1 MAKKKKKSAKKKSGN
16 IIFGLTSRVLMTIV
30 AALLILSYASIV
42 VNPAKVWL
50 ISLTGLLF
58 VPLSVVNLL
67 LLLWAIKRRSKS
79 LVIPLLALLPA
90 FFFVGRY
97 VQADTQTE
105 RDIRQA
111 YTGESLKVMT
121 YNVGRF
127 LLHDK
132 TSGVTSQKGCAD
144 SVFAFIRSQD
154 PDLVCLQEVH
164 VDDVDKIRRE
174 MAVRMPGYSV
184 EYYMFPMRKGAF
196 GNVTLSK
203 MPVVSKGKIKFDESA
218 NLALYTD
225 YSYKGRH
232 FRVYNCHFE
241 SYNISLYGILRSLTK
256 SERNIIADTGTKMKK
271 SITRRPKQVDQ
282 VFSDI
287 EACPVESFVCGDFN
301 DNPMSYTYYRMTRGR
316 KDAFVEAGKG
326 LGATFAQLWPML
338 RIDYVLFPD
347 RFHARSHEIPRLPYS
362 DHYPVVTEI
371 VL

>member
-105 RDIRQA
+105 RDTRQA

-144 SVFAFIRSQD
+144 SVFAFIRSQN

-184 EYYMFPMRKGAF
+184 EARCRSCRRERSSSTKAPTWPFIP
-196 GNVTLSK
+196 TIL
-203 MPVVSKGKIKFDESA
+203 IKE
-218 NLALYTD
+218 
-225 YSYKGRH
+225 G
-232 FRVYNCHFE
+232 
-241 SYNISLYGILRSLTK
+241 ISGC
-256 SERNIIADTGTKMKK
+256 
-271 SITRRPKQVDQ
+271 ITAISRATIYRCTE
-282 VFSDI
+282 FS
-287 EACPVESFVCGDFN
+287 V
-301 DNPMSYTYYRMTRGR
+301 
-316 KDAFVEAGKG
+316 
-326 LGATFAQLWPML
+326 
-338 RIDYVLFPD
+338 
-347 RFHARSHEIPRLPYS
+347 H
-362 DHYPVVTEI
+362 
-371 VL
+371 